1 MPLARHGAVDG
12 DRSRRV
18 AFSVKEK
25 SAGALRGSAFF
36 LCAALFLFRR
46 FRVSACVGP
55 DSGWKAKE
63 LFVICSPYPPPPLG
77 GTFGI
82 SGLDSGNYGIPCR
95 QSRHFISLTAKV
107 VKTFELRVKKRLFW
121 DASAKVVIA
130 LWLRAK
136 SSKHLGYGCRDANAL
151 PQLEWHFPPTLI
163 VRVGGKLL
171 CQLFFGFIW
180 FSWYELGGF
189 LGVEGLDRKTGVRG
203 REEGSEKAGREF
215 QRDGGRQYRVAAPCG
230 LCSGL
235 RQCGSVLRTRL
246 DYGTAK
252 AVPLAR
258 HGATA
263 LGRAVRA
270 CGPAFMARLKPCP

>member
-1 MPLARHGAVDG
+1 MPLSKTRGG
-12 DRSRRV
+12 RWGSKSSRSF
-18 AFSVKEK
+18 FSQRKK
-25 SAGALRGSAFF
+25 RGALRGSAFF

-203 REEGSEKAGREF
+203 QGTGFRKGGAGVSAGWRKAISCRC
-215 QRDGGRQYRVAAPCG
+215 A
-230 LCSGL
+230 L
-235 RQCGSVLRTRL
+235 RALLRPT
-246 DYGTAK
+246 
-252 AVPLAR
+252 
-258 HGATA
+258 
-263 LGRAVRA
+263 AVRKRPSDA
-270 CGPAFMARLKPCP
+270 AGLWHG

>member
-1 MPLARHGAVDG
+1 MPLSKTRGG
-12 DRSRRV
+12 RWGSKSSRSF
-18 AFSVKEK
+18 FSQRKK
-25 SAGALRGSAFF
+25 RGGPSG
-36 LCAALFLFRR
+36 
-46 FRVSACVGP
+46 FRVFFVRCTLPFSTLSRQCLRWPGFGMEGEGIVRH
-55 DSGWKAKE
+55 
-63 LFVICSPYPPPPLG
+63 LFALPPPPPLG

-203 REEGSEKAGREF
+203 QGPGFRKGGAGVSAGWRKAISCRC
-215 QRDGGRQYRVAAPCG
+215 A
-230 LCSGL
+230 L
-235 RQCGSVLRTRL
+235 RALLRPT
-246 DYGTAK
+246 
-252 AVPLAR
+252 
-258 HGATA
+258 
-263 LGRAVRA
+263 AVRKRPSDA
-270 CGPAFMARLKPCP
+270 AGLWHG